1 MSIQA
6 DLLTSIARLAR
17 LRNIDL
23 PPGWDKVSDVADLS
37 GEGGLAQFC
46 SVAGWPEPSRPPEDL
61 RAHNFPIL
69 VYSGS
74 NGWAVARKFERGGYV
89 SVQQGPHN
97 AVWQLDECQL
107 FDIEIPTPP
116 SQQTHLRAI
125 DVFIT
130 AIAKRKH
137 VLVIAGV
144 ATVVINL
151 IALATSLYS
160 MQVYDRVV
168 PLGAFSTLI
177 VLTAGALIALAF
189 DLLLRVVRT
198 NMLEDEAVDIDTEV
212 SEFFFARA
220 TEVRLDARPPSI
232 GTMAAQLRG
241 LEQVRSM
248 MSSSTLFLLADLPF
262 AILFIFIVAKL
273 GGVIATVM
281 LVSFPISMILAFIFA
296 RMIREDTARAQVSGN
311 KKNGVLV
318 EALDAAETIKSNRGH
333 WFMMA
338 RWSALLDELHKSELP
353 VKRLQ
358 AMAGTIFGTIQ
369 QMAYIALIAWG
380 AVEVFNNN
388 MTMGALIACSILAGR
403 INGPLIGQLPGLL
416 VQWSYSRSSLDM
428 LDGILKLPTDR
439 PTDQDLLRPT
449 SLAASIQVKNVS
461 FHYPGAKA
469 GITLPGLTIS
479 PGERIGVIGGIG
491 SGKSTLLRLLAG
503 LYAPAEGSVLMDK
516 LDMRHIADDVLRQ
529 SIGYLPQDYR
539 LINGSLRDNLL
550 LGLPDPGDTALLA
563 AAEETG
569 LSGLIASHPRGID
582 LPISEG
588 GRGLSGGQRVLTGL
602 TRLMLAQPAL
612 WLLDEPT
619 ANLDIDTEARVLGAL
634 ARKIRPDAAMVLV
647 THKIQL
653 LNLVQRVIL
662 VANGS
667 IVLDGPTAEV
677 LQRLQ
682 TPAAAPPPQ
691 NAGTGAVNQPVGEEK

>member
-1 MSIQA
+1 MSIQT
-6 DLLTSIARLAR
+6 DLQTSLARLAR

-23 PPGWDKVSDVADLS
+23 PPGWDKASEVADLT
-37 GEGGLAQFC
+37 GEEGLAQFC
-46 SVAGWPEPSRPPEDL
+46 SVSGWSEPSRPREDL

-69 VYSGS
+69 VYSHS
-74 NGWAVARKFERGGYV
+74 NGWAVARKFEPGGYV

-97 AVWQLDECQL
+97 AVWKLDDSQL
-107 FDIEIPTPP
+107 FDVEFPTPP
-116 SQQTHLRAI
+116 SQQKHLRSI
-125 DVFIT
+125 DVFIS

-137 VLVIAGV
+137 VLAIAGI
-144 ATVVINL
+144 ATIVINL
-151 IALATSLYS
+151 IALATSIYS

-168 PLGAFSTLI
+168 PLGSFSTLT
-177 VLTAGALIALAF
+177 VLTAGALIALGF

-198 NMLEDEAVDIDTEV
+198 NMLEEESVEIDTEV

-262 AILFIFIVAKL
+262 ALLFIFIVAKL
-273 GGVIATVM
+273 GGVIVTVM
-281 LVSFPISMILAFIFA
+281 LVSFPVSLALAFFFA
-296 RMIREDTARAQVSGN
+296 RMIRADTARSQVSSN

-338 RWSALLDELHKSELP
+338 RWSALLDELHDSELP
-353 VKRLQ
+353 VKRRQ
-358 AMAGTIFGTIQ
+358 AMAGSIFGTIQ
-369 QMAYIALIAWG
+369 QTAYIFMIAWG
-380 AVEVFNNN
+380 AVEVFNHN

-439 PTDQDLLRPT
+439 PTDQDLLRPS
-449 SLAASIQVKNVS
+449 SLAASIVVKDVS

-491 SGKSTLLRLLAG
+491 SGKSTMLRLLAG

-516 LDMRHIADDVLRQ
+516 LDMRHVADDVLRQ

-539 LINGSLRDNLL
+539 LINGSLRENLL
-550 LGLPDPGDTALLA
+550 LGLPDPGDKALLT

-619 ANLDIDTEARVLGAL
+619 ANLDIDTEARVLQAL
-634 ARKIRPDAAMVLV
+634 AQKIRPDAAMVLV

-667 IVLDGPTAEV
+667 IILDGPTAEV

-682 TPAAAPPPQ
+682 TPAKPQ
-691 NAGTGAVNQPVGEEK
+691 PVQNVGSDGVNQPVGEQK

>member
-1 MSIQA
+1 
-6 DLLTSIARLAR
+6 
-17 LRNIDL
+17 
-23 PPGWDKVSDVADLS
+23 VA
-37 GEGGLAQFC
+37 
-46 SVAGWPEPSRPPEDL
+46 
-61 RAHNFPIL
+61 
-69 VYSGS
+69 
-74 NGWAVARKFERGGYV
+74 
-89 SVQQGPHN
+89 
-97 AVWQLDECQL
+97 
-107 FDIEIPTPP
+107 
-116 SQQTHLRAI
+116 
-125 DVFIT
+125 
-130 AIAKRKH
+130 
-137 VLVIAGV
+137 
-144 ATVVINL
+144 
-151 IALATSLYS
+151 
-160 MQVYDRVV
+160 
-168 PLGAFSTLI
+168 
-177 VLTAGALIALAF
+177 
-189 DLLLRVVRT
+189 
-198 NMLEDEAVDIDTEV
+198 
-212 SEFFFARA
+212 
-220 TEVRLDARPPSI
+220 
-232 GTMAAQLRG
+232 
-241 LEQVRSM
+241 
-248 MSSSTLFLLADLPF
+248 
-262 AILFIFIVAKL
+262 
-273 GGVIATVM
+273 
-281 LVSFPISMILAFIFA
+281 
-296 RMIREDTARAQVSGN
+296 
-311 KKNGVLV
+311 
-318 EALDAAETIKSNRGH
+318 
-333 WFMMA
+333 
-338 RWSALLDELHKSELP
+338 
-353 VKRLQ
+353 RLQ
-358 AMAGTIFGTIQ
+358 AMAGPIFGTIQ

-380 AVEVFNNN
+380 AVEVFNHN

-439 PTDQDLLRPT
+439 PTDQDLLRPS
-449 SLAASIQVKNVS
+449 SLAASIIVKDVS
-461 FHYPGAKA
+461 FQYPGAKA
-469 GITLPGLTIS
+469 GISLPGLTIS

-539 LINGSLRDNLL
+539 LINGSLRENLL

-619 ANLDIDTEARVLGAL
+619 ANLDIDTEARVLAAL
-634 ARKIRPDAAMVLV
+634 GRKIRPDAAMVLV

-682 TPAAAPPPQ
+682 TPAKAQPAQ
-691 NAGTGAVNQPVGEEK
+691 NAGTAEVNQPVGEKK